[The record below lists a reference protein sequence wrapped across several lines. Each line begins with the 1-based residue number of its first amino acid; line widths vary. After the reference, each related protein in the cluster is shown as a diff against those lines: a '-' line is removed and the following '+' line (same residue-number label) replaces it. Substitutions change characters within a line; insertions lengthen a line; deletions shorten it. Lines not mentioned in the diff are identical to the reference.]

1 MATEKEELSEEDVL
15 KSFEDLC
22 KKDNGR
28 IIVAKDTSGNKIIMC
43 KVEDSDEFSN
53 TLNLL
58 SQMEK
63 KKWL

>member
-43 KVEDSDEFSN
+43 KVEDNDEFSN

>member
-1 MATEKEELSEEDVL
+1 MEATETEISKEDLL

-43 KVEDSDEFSN
+43 KVEDNDEFSN